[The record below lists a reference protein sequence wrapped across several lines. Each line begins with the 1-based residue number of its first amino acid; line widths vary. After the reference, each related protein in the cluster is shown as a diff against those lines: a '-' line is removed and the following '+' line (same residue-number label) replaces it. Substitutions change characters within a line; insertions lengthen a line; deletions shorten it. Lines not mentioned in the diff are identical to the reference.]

1 MVVEVKAS
9 SNKCVDDPPK
19 SLRKLF
25 FNWFVFKPQTS
36 ASAMMII
43 LFSVTVSHSIILKNI
58 FIKNKLIK
66 TYI

>member
-1 MVVEVKAS
+1 MPYGTVKLVVEVKAS

-43 LFSVTVSHSIILKNI
+43 LFSSYSIALNY
-58 FIKNKLIK
+58 FAE
-66 TYI
+66 